1 MLKKIVIS
9 TLYIISFTSILLA
22 SGIKQVANWWD
33 IAKPYFAIWFIST
46 LLAVCITYF
55 NQIRRVM
62 YPAIVCISAWLYK
75 HKVLMTDFTRNTH
88 RVYKMN
94 HSSYKNLFNYT
105 QDIFDIY
112 LEALHS

>member
-1 MLKKIVIS
+1 MLKKIITYTSYTV
-9 TLYIISFTSILLA
+9 SFTSVILA

-33 IAKPYFAIWFIST
+33 IAKPYFLIWLLST

-62 YPAIVCISAWLYK
+62 YPAVVCISAWAYK
-75 HKVLMTDFTRNTH
+75 HKIVMTNFTRSTH

-94 HSSYKNLFNYT
+94 HSSYKDLFIYT

-112 LEALHS
+112 LNALHN